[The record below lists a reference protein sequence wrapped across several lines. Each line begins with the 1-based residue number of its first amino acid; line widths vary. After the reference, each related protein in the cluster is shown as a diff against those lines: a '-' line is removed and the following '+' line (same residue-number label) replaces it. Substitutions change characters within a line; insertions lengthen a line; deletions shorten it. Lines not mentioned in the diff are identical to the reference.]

1 MRRVTIL
8 FAVLGSLSLA
18 ATEAHAG
25 AQPGTPAPAF
35 TKPELFTNTPRS
47 LSDYAGK
54 VLFIFELGYN

>member
-1 MRRVTIL
+1 MRKAAILLAMLGPLSL
-8 FAVLGSLSLA
+8 FAA
-18 ATEAHAG
+18 RAHAG

-54 VLFIFELGYN
+54 VLFIFELGYS

>member
-1 MRRVTIL
+1 MRRVTVL
-8 FAVLGSLSLA
+8 LAVLGSLSLWSA
-18 ATEAHAG
+18 RTDAG

>member
-1 MRRVTIL
+1 MRSFAIL
-8 FAVLGSLSLA
+8 LAVMGTLTLV

-35 TKPELFTNTPRS
+35 TKPELFTNTPHS

-54 VLFIFELGYN
+54 VLFIFELGYD